1 MFQDVKTPDE
11 PELNDIV
18 TNDGFFP
25 DISIADFQRECRI
38 PPEYS
43 VAQQRNMLISAMAG
57 INIELMS
64 FRARCIDQGYSQ
76 IADVGPQ
83 IGGQSAHV
91 SSYFQAVHHR
101 AKASLLVHF
110 ATLERR
116 KEAEALGK
124 EGRETHTSL
133 MALSQMALRNIQ
145 GMVVASVKLL

>member
-1 MFQDVKTPDE
+1 MFQDVKTPDTVVD
-11 PELNDIV
+11 DIV
-18 TNDGFFP
+18 SNEAFFP
-25 DISIADFQRECRI
+25 DISVADFQRECRI
-38 PPEYS
+38 PPEYNS
-43 VAQQRNMLISAMAG
+43 SQQRNMLISAMAG
-57 INIELMS
+57 INIELTS
-64 FRARCIDQGYSQ
+64 FRLRCEDQGYRQ
-76 IADVGPQ
+76 LADIGPL